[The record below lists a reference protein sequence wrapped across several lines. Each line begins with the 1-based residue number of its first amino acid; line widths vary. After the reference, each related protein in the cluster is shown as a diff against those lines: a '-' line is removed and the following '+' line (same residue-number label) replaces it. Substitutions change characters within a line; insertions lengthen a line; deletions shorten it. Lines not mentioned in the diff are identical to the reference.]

1 MSNDITPPR
10 LEVDTAKL
18 PLMLSELRLP
28 AVARMWAEMAQRSD
42 REGWPAA
49 RFLSTLTEI
58 EIAERARRRI
68 ERNMADARLPPDKTL
83 DGFDFAHVPMLS
95 RAQVAALASGD
106 AWLGRGKNLLLFG
119 PPGSGKTHVSAAIG
133 RSLVE
138 NGYRVLFTRTTELVQ
153 RLQAARQELALEA
166 AIAKLDRYD
175 LLMLDDLSY
184 VRKDQAETSVL
195 FELISKR
202 YERRSLLITA
212 NQPFGEWNKVF
223 PDPAMTIASID
234 RLVHHSTIIEMNVES
249 YRQRAAT
256 TRKQRHDRKTT
267 ATSDTITKPNAD

>member
-1 MSNDITPPR
+1 MSNNTPPLR
-10 LEVDTAKL
+10 VEIDTAKL

-28 AVARMWAEMAQRSD
+28 AIGRMWTEMAERSD

-49 RFLSTLTEI
+49 RFLSALAEI
-58 EIAERARRRI
+58 EIGERARRRI
-68 ERNMADARLPPDKTL
+68 ERHMADARLPPDKTL
-83 DGFDFAHVPMLS
+83 DNFDFAHVPMLS
-95 RAQVAALASGD
+95 RAQVSALASGD
-106 AWLGRGKNLLLFG
+106 AWLSRGKNLLLFG

-153 RLQAARQELALEA
+153 RLQAARQDLALEA

-256 TRKQRHDRKTT
+256 TRKRRQDRKNMT
-267 ATSDTITKPNAD
+267 ASDTMTTPDAD